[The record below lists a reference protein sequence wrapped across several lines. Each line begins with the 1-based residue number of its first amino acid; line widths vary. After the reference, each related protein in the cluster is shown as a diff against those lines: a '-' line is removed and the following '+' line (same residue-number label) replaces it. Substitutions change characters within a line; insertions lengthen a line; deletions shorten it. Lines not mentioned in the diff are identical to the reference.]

1 MEEAEEEE
9 EEQFKS
15 KLCPLR
21 RASSIGGGE
30 TNFLCGEAAPSLVAP
45 ALSLSLSLSLSSLIK
60 SPGTLLLA
68 PVLVLPPVPRVSVVS
83 NGVRG
88 LGLRP
93 PSIRDLSRH

>member
-21 RASSIGGGE
+21 RAAV
-30 TNFLCGEAAPSLVAP
+30 LHRRRRDK
-45 ALSLSLSLSLSSLIK
+45 LSMWRSGTLARRPRPFPLSLSLSSLIK